1 MIHARLGWRFDR
13 NQLAYFAT
21 TWVLKVNKTI
31 IHCAGAPAPVGT
43 YSQAVVINP
52 SPGKMVWVS
61 GQIGLDPTTGT
72 LVGDDFE
79 AQARQV
85 FQNLSA
91 IALAAGGSLHDVVKL
106 TLFLTDL
113 SEFAKANAIMA
124 EHFPEPYPA
133 RSAVGVASLPKGA
146 LFEADAVMVL
156 PA

>member
-1 MIHARLGWRFDR
+1 MIRARLGWRFNQ

-21 TWVLKVNKTI
+21 TWMLKVNKTI
-31 IHCAGAPAPVGT
+31 IDCAGAPAPVGT

-52 SPGKMVWVS
+52 SGGRTVWVS
-61 GQIGLDPTTGT
+61 GQIGLDPATGN

-79 AQARQV
+79 TQAQQV
-85 FQNLSA
+85 FQNLTA
-91 IALAAGGSLHDVVKL
+91 IAVAAGGSLRDVVKL

-124 EHFPEPYPA
+124 AHFAKPYPA

-146 LFEADAVMVL
+146 LFEVEAVMVL
-156 PA
+156 SA

>member
-1 MIHARLGWRFDR
+1 M
-13 NQLAYFAT
+13 
-21 TWVLKVNKTI
+21 LKVNKTI
-31 IHCAGAPAPVGT
+31 IQCAGAPAPVGT

-52 SPGKMVWVS
+52 SAGQMVWVS
-61 GQIGLDPTTGT
+61 GQIGLDPTTGA

-85 FQNLSA
+85 FLNLAA
-91 IALAAGGSLHDVVKL
+91 IAEAAGGSLRDIVKV

-146 LFEADAVMVL
+146 LFEAEAVMVL
-156 PA
+156 HS

>member
-1 MIHARLGWRFDR
+1 M
-13 NQLAYFAT
+13 
-21 TWVLKVNKTI
+21 LKVNKTI
-31 IHCAGAPAPVGT
+31 IQCAGAPAPVGT

-52 SPGKMVWVS
+52 SAGRMVWVS
-61 GQIGLDPTTGT
+61 GQIGLDPATGA

-85 FQNLSA
+85 FRNLSA
-91 IALAAGGSLHDVVKL
+91 IAEAAGGSLSDVVKL

-124 EHFPEPYPA
+124 EHFPVPYPA

-146 LFEADAVMVL
+146 VFEAEAVMVL
-156 PA
+156 HS